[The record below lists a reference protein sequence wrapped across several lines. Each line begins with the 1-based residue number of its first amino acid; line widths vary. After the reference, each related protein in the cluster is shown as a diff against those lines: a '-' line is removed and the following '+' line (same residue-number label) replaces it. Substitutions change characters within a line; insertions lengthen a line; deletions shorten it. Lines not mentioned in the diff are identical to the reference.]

1 MAGHNKCG
9 VMWVQRMLGVA
20 ASRVRT
26 TQWVSA
32 LAALALLP
40 LVQHAQA
47 QDESAATQQT
57 PAQVATVPVP
67 AANWSLALPPTDS
80 VRFKGMAERDKAG
93 IGGAAMAYPI
103 NTGAIFLAA
112 VLVHGA
118 LNEAT
123 KSAQKSDLQKAADRV
138 LQPYEPVLS
147 KYTHHDLV
155 AALAEQPVP
164 AGSQQARWHV
174 QSDPVFS
181 LTPDE
186 TAFVL
191 ENDIT
196 VREAGPQGV
205 IRYQGVVKVVA
216 AATPQADPRHH
227 WMANDG
233 APLKAETG
241 ALFLE
246 SIALAVDS
254 AAQRWPTVAAKPQTY
269 RYLEGTASRA
279 ERASLVAAR
288 CPQIVLRTLRN
299 TLLSVPAD
307 SMHEPCG
314 GTAPVTASASDGP
327 GTP

>member
-1 MAGHNKCG
+1 MAGDNKCG
-9 VMWVQRMLGVA
+9 VMSGERMPGVA

-26 TQWVSA
+26 THWVSA

-40 LVQHAQA
+40 LVLHAQA

-57 PAQVATVPVP
+57 PAKVATVPAP
-67 AANWSLALPPTDS
+67 TADWSLALPSTDP

-118 LNEAT
+118 LNEAA
-123 KSAQKSDLQKAADRV
+123 KSAQKSDLQKAADRI
-138 LQPYEPVLS
+138 LQPYESVLS
-147 KYTHHDLV
+147 KYTHHDLI
-155 AALAEQPVP
+155 AALTAQPAP

-196 VREAGPQGV
+196 VREAGAQGA
-205 IRYQGVVKVVA
+205 IRHQGVVKVVA
-216 AATPQADPRHH
+216 AATSQADPRPY
-227 WMANDG
+227 WMANEG

-246 SIALAVDS
+246 SITLAVDS
-254 AAQRWPTVAAKPQTY
+254 AAQRWPTAAAKPQTY
-269 RYLEGTASRA
+269 RYLEGSASRS

-288 CPQIVLRTLRN
+288 CPRVVLRTLRN

-307 SMHEPCG
+307 PMHEPCE
-314 GTAPVTASASDGP
+314 GTAPVTASASGEP